1 MHIICM
7 HMAMAVM
14 RSAFNIVSCFYRK
27 PGCFVKGERWK
38 YRPTGVLCR
47 IADDPVG
54 EIAMKIGWIPC
65 LRCWKI
71 WCISAL
77 LCLTT
82 SAFALSAEME
92 RATVH
97 GMRKVPCM
105 EAQLAGGGEILSVSA
120 VTETGPVAAECTE
133 YELRTG
139 RVSYIIHPRRAILLE
154 VGGEVAIRLAGKQL
168 MLRTSS
174 DVKEIRCDVLSMT
187 LRSEE
192 EKKEKDKEWERQHQP
207 IRQYPSGCY
216 TDSGIEFSCGEDEAS
231 R

>member
-1 MHIICM
+1 
-7 HMAMAVM
+7 
-14 RSAFNIVSCFYRK
+14 
-27 PGCFVKGERWK
+27 
-38 YRPTGVLCR
+38 
-47 IADDPVG
+47 
-54 EIAMKIGWIPC
+54 MKIGWIPR
-65 LRCWKI
+65 LRGSKMKI
-71 WCISAL
+71 WCIPFL

-82 SAFALSAEME
+82 SMFALSAEME

-105 EAQLAGGGEILSVSA
+105 EARWDGSGEILSVSTVPEA
-120 VTETGPVAAECTE
+120 GPMVAECIE

-139 RVSYIIHPRRAILLE
+139 RVSYVIHPRRAILLE

-168 MLRTSS
+168 ILQTSS
-174 DVKEIRCDVLSMT
+174 DAKEIRCDVLSMT

-192 EKKEKDKEWERQHQP
+192 EKKEKDKEWDREHQP
-207 IRQYPSGCY
+207 IRRYPTGCY